1 MFRPKIIE
9 TLKQFSNE
17 QLLRDITAGVIVG
30 IIAIPLSIAL
40 AISSGVS
47 PVQGLT
53 TAVIAGLIVSLLGG
67 SRVQIGGPTGAFVI
81 IIYGIIREYG
91 YPGLAVA
98 SIMAGIFLMLL
109 GILRLG
115 TLIRYVPCTITVGFT
130 AGIAI
135 VIFSQQ
141 LNDFLGLG
149 ISDLPSEFIDKIKV
163 IIMNIS
169 KTDLYSLA
177 TGAGSLILIIVWE
190 RISKKIPGS
199 LVSIIIATLA
209 VKIFSLP
216 VETIGSR
223 FPDLGSGFP
232 LPSLPSFDF
241 SQIGSLIQ
249 PALTIGILAGI
260 ESLMSAVVAD
270 KLVVD
275 KHDSNTELIAQG
287 AANIISPLF
296 GGIPATGAI
305 ARTAANIKNGGRTP
319 VSGIVHSLTILLVML
334 ILMPLARMIPMA
346 SLAAILMVVA
356 YNMSGWREF
365 SAILRMGKSDI
376 LVLCVTFILT
386 VILDLVIAIEI
397 GFLLAIVMFFISMT
411 RRSNIVL
418 NESLSTEHLSVVSI
432 NGPFFFAASDA
443 FVEFIKNNCTEAK
456 TIILSLENSYHM
468 DASGINALI
477 EIKDFCDIS
486 RKKLLLTDTKEDID
500 KLLQKSQIISLLGR
514 GNIFPSLKEAID
526 HVSVAFPVTSGSES

>member
-149 ISDLPSEFIDKIKV
+149 IADLPSEFIDKIKV

>member
-169 KTDLYSLA
+169 KTDIYSLA

-232 LPSLPSFDF
+232 LPALPSFDF

-319 VSGIVHSLTILLVML
+319 V
-334 ILMPLARMIPMA
+334 
-346 SLAAILMVVA
+346 
-356 YNMSGWREF
+356 
-365 SAILRMGKSDI
+365 
-376 LVLCVTFILT
+376 
-386 VILDLVIAIEI
+386 
-397 GFLLAIVMFFISMT
+397 
-411 RRSNIVL
+411 
-418 NESLSTEHLSVVSI
+418 
-432 NGPFFFAASDA
+432 
-443 FVEFIKNNCTEAK
+443 
-456 TIILSLENSYHM
+456 
-468 DASGINALI
+468 
-477 EIKDFCDIS
+477 
-486 RKKLLLTDTKEDID
+486 
-500 KLLQKSQIISLLGR
+500 
-514 GNIFPSLKEAID
+514 
-526 HVSVAFPVTSGSES
+526 

>member
-1 MFRPKIIE
+1 
-9 TLKQFSNE
+9 KQFSKE

-149 ISDLPSEFIDKIKV
+149 IADLPSEFIDKIKV

>member
-149 ISDLPSEFIDKIKV
+149 IADLPSEFIDKIKV

-468 DASGINALI
+468 DASGINTLI

>member
-149 ISDLPSEFIDKIKV
+149 ISDLPSEFIDKLKV

>member
-149 ISDLPSEFIDKIKV
+149 IADLPSEFIDKIKV

-169 KTDLYSLA
+169 KTDLYSLT

>member
-169 KTDLYSLA
+169 KTDIYSLA